1 MDESDEYYDVTISNP
16 NGATIAT
23 GQDTIRVT
31 ILDNDSSPVFTD
43 GATLEVDFA
52 ENSTATVTTL
62 AATDNDEGD
71 TVGYSL
77 SGTDAGSFNLA
88 DGVLT
93 FKEAPDFETKSSYSI
108 TAVASDGVNEV
119 NQAITI
125 TITNVGE
132 VLSVAESSI
141 TIDEEEHADLTIN
154 LEAPAASDITFDYS
168 ATPGTAERGSDY
180 SDSVDTGTV
189 TILAGSSSA
198 GFKIYTGVEDTLD
211 ESDEYYDVTIS
222 NPNGATIATGQ
233 DTIRVT
239 ILDNDSSPVFTD
251 GATLEVDFAEN
262 STATVTTLAATDQ
275 MQAIQ

>member
-1 MDESDEYYDVTISNP
+1 MMVLTQPIKHITVTIK
-16 NGATIAT
+16 
-23 GQDTIRVT
+23 D
-31 ILDNDSSPVFTD
+31 
-43 GATLEVDFA
+43 
-52 ENSTATVTTL
+52 
-62 AATDNDEGD
+62 
-71 TVGYSL
+71 
-77 SGTDAGSFNLA
+77 
-88 DGVLT
+88 
-93 FKEAPDFETKSSYSI
+93 
-108 TAVASDGVNEV
+108 
-119 NQAITI
+119 
-125 TITNVGE
+125 VGE

-198 GFKIYTGVEDTLD
+198 SFKIYTGVEDTLD

-275 MQAIQ
+275 MQAIQLLIH